1 MNITETLFATIT
13 SFLSTGG
20 YLAVF
25 ILTLIDSTALPLPN
39 ETFMPFVGALIAS
52 GRFSFWLVL
61 LLSIIGAVFGAL
73 TSYAI
78 GYYGAEP
85 FVKKFGKYVRLKQND
100 LDKTHAFFMKYGQRV
115 ILISRFVPVIRQFSS
130 IPAGAAKMNV
140 WKFCL
145 YTAVGSALWNGLIL
159 AFGYFVGANSAVFK
173 NYTSWLDKIVLLVFV
188 IGVGF
193 LFWKKRKK
201 KS

>member
-1 MNITETLFATIT
+1 MSLTEYVFQYITHFI
-13 SFLSTGG
+13 SVGG
-20 YLAVF
+20 YPAVF
-25 ILTLIDSTALPLPN
+25 VLTFLDSTVLPLPN

-61 LLSIIGAVFGAL
+61 LLSIVGAVLGAL

-85 FVKKFGKYVRLKQND
+85 FVKKFGKYVRLKQSD

-115 ILISRFVPVIRQFSS
+115 ILISRFVPVVRQFSS

-145 YTAVGSALWNGLIL
+145 YTAVGSALWNGMIL
-159 AFGYFVGANSAVFK
+159 GFGYFVGANSETFK
-173 NYTSWLDKIVLLVFV
+173 QYTSSIDKIILFGFVVGVL
-188 IGVGF
+188 F